1 MQKSSVKIGENM
13 KRVVDKYKNGNL
25 VLQIIAGLF
34 LGVLLAIVSKE
45 AAVSAGILGDLFVGA
60 LKAIAPILIFILVIV
75 AIATKPLDVR
85 TDIKPIMCM
94 YLVGMFLAAISAVF
108 ISFLFPIDIVLPNA
122 HNASNV
128 PAKIGDVLK
137 DVLFKMVDNPVHA
150 LASSNFIGVLTW
162 GIGVGFALHFSSSK
176 ATKEILK
183 DVNDSVLKLVR
194 FIVRLAPFGIF
205 GLMAKTFA
213 QTGTSAL
220 SSYGKLLL
228 VLVGT
233 MLFVCFV
240 VNPIIM
246 FAKSRRNPYPLIFV
260 CLKESGLTAFFTRSS
275 AANTPVN
282 LALCEKMGLNKDTY
296 SISIP
301 LGAAINM
308 SGAAVTI
315 TVFALAAA
323 HTLGI
328 EVSFASAILL
338 CIISSLA
345 ACGVSGVAGGSLLL
359 IPLACSLFNM
369 DNHVAMQVVAIGFI
383 IGVVQD
389 SVETALN
396 SATDVMFTAAAS
408 TVPPI
413 LDFKK

>member
-1 MQKSSVKIGENM
+1 MEKIVKFF
-13 KRVVDKYKNGNL
+13 KDGNL
-25 VLQIIAGLF
+25 VLQIIIGLVS
-34 LGVLLAIVSKE
+34 GVVLALISKE
-45 AAVSAGILGDLFVGA
+45 VAISVGVLGDLFVGA

-85 TDIKPIMCM
+85 TDIRPIMFM
-94 YLVGMFLAAISAVF
+94 YLIGMFLAAISAVF
-108 ISFLFPIDIVLPNA
+108 ISFMFPIDIVLPDPY
-122 HNASNV
+122 NASYV
-128 PAKIGDVLK
+128 PAKIGDVLS

-150 LASSNFIGVLTW
+150 LASANFIGAITW
-162 GIGVGFALHFSSSK
+162 GVGIGIALHVSSSN

-183 DVNDSVLKLVR
+183 DVNDSALKLVR
-194 FIVRLAPFGIF
+194 FIIKLAPFGIF

-213 QTGTSAL
+213 VTGIDAL
-220 SSYGKLLL
+220 LSYGKLLL

-246 FAKSRRNPYPLIFV
+246 FAKSRKNPYPLIFI
-260 CLKESGLTAFFTRSS
+260 CLKESGITAFFTRSS

-282 LALCEKMGLNKDTY
+282 LALCEKMGVSKDTY

-315 TVFALAAA
+315 TVFTLATA

-328 EVSFASAILL
+328 DVSFGSAILL
-338 CIISSLA
+338 CIISALG
-345 ACGVSGVAGGSLLL
+345 ACGTSGVAGGSLLL
-359 IPLACSLFNM
+359 IPLACSLFNI
-369 DNHVAMQVVAIGFI
+369 DSHDAMQVVAIGFI
-383 IGVVQD
+383 IGVIQD

-408 TVPPI
+408 KTPLI
-413 LDFKK
+413 LNFEK

>member
-1 MQKSSVKIGENM
+1 MNRIIT
-13 KRVVDKYKNGNL
+13 KYKDGNL
-25 VLQIIAGLF
+25 VLQIIVGLV
-34 LGVLLAIVSKE
+34 LGIILALISKE
-45 AAVSAGILGDLFVGA
+45 AAISAGLLGTLFVNA

-75 AIATKPLDVR
+75 AIATKPLNVR
-85 TDIKPIMCM
+85 TDIKPIMFM
-94 YLVGMFLAAISAVF
+94 YIIGMFLAAVSAVF
-108 ISFLFPIDIVLPNA
+108 ASYLFPIEIVLLDP
-122 HNASNV
+122 HNAQNV
-128 PAKIGDVLK
+128 PARIGDVIK
-137 DVLFKMVDNPVHA
+137 DVLFKMVDNPVNA
-150 LASSNFIGVLTW
+150 LATSNFIGVLTW
-162 GIGVGFALHFSSSK
+162 GIGIGFALHLGSTN

-183 DVNDSVLKLVR
+183 DVNDSALKLVR
-194 FIVRLAPFGIF
+194 FIIRLAPFGIF

-213 QTGTSAL
+213 ETGASAL
-220 SSYGKLLL
+220 TSYGKLLL

-240 VNPIIM
+240 INPIIM
-246 FAKSRRNPYPLIFV
+246 FIKSGRNPYPLVFV
-260 CLKESGLTAFFTRSS
+260 CLRDSGITAFFTRSS

-282 LALCEKMGLNKDTY
+282 LALCEKMELNKDTY

-315 TVFALAAA
+315 TVFALATA

-328 EVSFASAILL
+328 EYSFGSAILL
-338 CIISSLA
+338 CVISALA

-359 IPLACSLFNM
+359 IPLACSLFNI

-383 IGVVQD
+383 IGVIQD

-408 TVPPI
+408 KTPPN
-413 LDFKK
+413 LDFDKK

>member
-1 MQKSSVKIGENM
+1 MNKIIE
-13 KRVVDKYKNGNL
+13 KYKNGNL
-25 VLQIIAGLF
+25 IIQIVIGLI
-34 LGVLLAIVSKE
+34 LGVLLAIISKD
-45 AAVSAGILGDLFVGA
+45 AALGVGILGDLFVGA

-75 AIATKPLDVR
+75 AIATKPLGVR
-85 TDIKPIMCM
+85 TDIKPILLM
-94 YLVGMFLAAISAVF
+94 YLAGTFLAALSAVLL
-108 ISFLFPIDIVLPNA
+108 SFMFPVDIVLPNA
-122 HNASNV
+122 HNASNIPTNV
-128 PAKIGDVLK
+128 FDVLK
-137 DVLFKMVDNPVHA
+137 DVLFKMVDNPVNA
-150 LASSNFIGVLTW
+150 LATSNFIGVLTW
-162 GIGVGFALHFSSSK
+162 GAGIGFALHLGSSN

-183 DVNDSVLKLVR
+183 DVNSATLKLVR
-194 FIVRLAPFGIF
+194 FVIRLAPFGIF

-213 QTGTSAL
+213 QTGADAL
-220 SSYGKLLL
+220 TSYGKLLL

-240 VNPIIM
+240 INPIIM
-246 FAKSRRNPYPLIFV
+246 YAKSRRNPFPLILV
-260 CLKESGLTAFFTRSS
+260 SLKESGLTAFFTRSS

-301 LGAAINM
+301 LGATINM

-315 TVFALAAA
+315 TVFTLATAC
-323 HTLGI
+323 TMGV
-328 EVSFASAILL
+328 EVSFASALLL
-338 CIISSLA
+338 CVISSLA
-345 ACGVSGVAGGSLLL
+345 ACGVSGIAGGSLLL
-359 IPLACSLFNM
+359 IPLACSLFNISN
-369 DNHVAMQVVAIGFI
+369 DVAMQVVAIGLI

-408 TVPPI
+408 KTPPI